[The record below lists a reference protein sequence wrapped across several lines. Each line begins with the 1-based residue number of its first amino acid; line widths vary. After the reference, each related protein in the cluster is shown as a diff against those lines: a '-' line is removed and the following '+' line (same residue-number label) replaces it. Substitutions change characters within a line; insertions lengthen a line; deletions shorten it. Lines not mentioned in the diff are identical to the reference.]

1 MDVTAHKHIAVTV
14 GRRHGVVVEPV
25 AHQRQ
30 RGDARG
36 DLLAGV
42 VRRRQWRL
50 AARSRSSRSPI
61 VPSWPRKQ
69 SAIRRRQHSSR
80 WAFTPQSS
88 RTPGLVRGSS
98 VAHSRRALRL
108 CPCRSFA
115 RPAEPVLE
123 QVVRLQ
129 LGEHAR
135 ALPLAVTEDGGHR
148 DLGVVSYRIDF
159 GTPPKNAKAPNVAVA
174 EGFRR
179 LCRIADHE
187 AGVRVRQ
194 VKSEEVDVALYATDD
209 VDGFTKVCL
218 SMPRPIAETA
228 PWASFGR
235 PPRARM
241 AGRGII
247 RSRSRSQPRI
257 VTRCSSYH
265 HQPGR
270 RYGRRWIP

>member
-1 MDVTAHKHIAVTV
+1 M
-14 GRRHGVVVEPV
+14 
-25 AHQRQ
+25 
-30 RGDARG
+30 
-36 DLLAGV
+36 
-42 VRRRQWRL
+42 
-50 AARSRSSRSPI
+50 SRSPDRHTA
-61 VPSWPRKQ
+61 VDY
-69 SAIRRRQHSSR
+69 
-80 WAFTPQSS
+80 
-88 RTPGLVRGSS
+88 
-98 VAHSRRALRL
+98 AHVLKELSDIH
-108 CPCRSFA
+108 FA
-115 RPAEPVLE
+115 
-123 QVVRLQ
+123 
-129 LGEHAR
+129 
-135 ALPLAVTEDGGHR
+135 D
-148 DLGVVSYRIDF
+148 
-159 GTPPKNAKAPNVAVA
+159 AKAIVLVQDNLSTHTKASLYEAFPAAEARRLVECFEWRYTPKHGSWLNLAESCVGACRHRGWGPPRSWCCLIQDRLRYAAEECEGPNVAVA